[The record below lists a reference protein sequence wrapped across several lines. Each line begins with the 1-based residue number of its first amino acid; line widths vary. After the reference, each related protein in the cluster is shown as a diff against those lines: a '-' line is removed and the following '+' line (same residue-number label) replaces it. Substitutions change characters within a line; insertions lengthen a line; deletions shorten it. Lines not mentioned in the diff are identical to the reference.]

1 MRGHEL
7 LEVEVGEL
15 LVLLQVQ
22 QARELAVSLDDATVA
37 GVLELVGA
45 NVGVDLLSDLSAGHL
60 STLGLAKERGEG
72 VADLGGL
79 DEATGLAVARG
90 RAGTLAASLLGLLN
104 LARGTLLKLT
114 HLSLDGGKSGA
125 DLLDVGKELG
135 EIGVE
140 SVVLGDC
147 VLSLDGGSLLGLGDL
162 LGWGGRLLSGGRLLG
177 GCCLLGWLS
186 ALGILHCSGHLIH

>member
-1 MRGHEL
+1 MICTNTTTLAIDMQRSKYSTIGRNIRNSRLLMFHMLSSFTIHLGGGGGLGEVRGHEL

-22 QARELAVSLDDATVA
+22 QARELAVSLDDTTVA

-45 NVGVDLLSDLSAGHL
+45 NVGVDLLSDLSTSHL
-60 STLGLAKERGEG
+60 STLGLAKERGES

-79 DEATGLAVARG
+79 DEATGLAVAGG

-125 DLLDVGKELG
+125 DLLDVGK
-135 EIGVE
+135 
-140 SVVLGDC
+140 
-147 VLSLDGGSLLGLGDL
+147 
-162 LGWGGRLLSGGRLLG
+162 
-177 GCCLLGWLS
+177 
-186 ALGILHCSGHLIH
+186 